1 MTSPTKSRAAAW
13 WPPFLWALLIF
24 IGSSLP
30 GGEAD
35 EATRQASG
43 MKDPIHIQ
51 RIKDAVHVTE
61 FGILMLLLVRALR
74 FRGHKNPI
82 WIGLAATVLY
92 GISDEAHQYFV
103 PQRYLAVED
112 IIRNTAGAILGA
124 SIMCVRRK
132 RSSNNKG

>member
-1 MTSPTKSRAAAW
+1 
-13 WPPFLWALLIF
+13 
-24 IGSSLP
+24 
-30 GGEAD
+30 
-35 EATRQASG
+35 

-103 PQRYLAVED
+103 PQRYPAVED

-124 SIMCVRRK
+124 CIMCVRRK
-132 RSSNNKG
+132 RSKNKG